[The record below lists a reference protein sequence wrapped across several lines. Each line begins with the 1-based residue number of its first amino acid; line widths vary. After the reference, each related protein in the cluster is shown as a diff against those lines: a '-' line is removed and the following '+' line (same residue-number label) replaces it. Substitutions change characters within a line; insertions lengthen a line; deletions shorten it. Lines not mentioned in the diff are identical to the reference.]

1 MLTVIFLICY
11 INIPTSDG
19 DTIFKHLMTS
29 VDLSVK
35 VLVGTYNKEK
45 ALVDS
50 FSEHCMWLSMYN
62 DVRTGDTCVSVPV

>member
-1 MLTVIFLICY
+1 MY

-19 DTIFKHLMTS
+19 DTIFKHIMTS

-50 FSEHCMWLSMYN
+50 FSEHCMWLSMYI
-62 DVRTGDTCVSVPV
+62 